1 MATQRPQHK
10 LVFILPMWR
19 TLKMVQAGGLAEQLA
34 EMTDDDGKRLD
45 IKPPPFDQVI
55 QNQPFY

>member
-1 MATQRPQHK
+1 MA
-10 LVFILPMWR
+10 FILPMWR
-19 TLKMVQAGGLAEQLA
+19 TLKMAQNSNLFEQLVQ
-34 EMTDDDGKRLD
+34 MNDDKPFN